1 MKFDDFRATVRLIG
15 VMSVLSV
22 TAGCS
27 FLPSQGPNSLEVV
40 SPSPADPSRIPY
52 IVVDLTPSVAAL
64 MQPSAVDTLYGSFG
78 LQKAPPPTI
87 QLGVG
92 DIVNVTIFEA
102 ASGGLFIPSEAGAR
116 AGNFVALPAQ
126 EVDKN
131 GTITVP
137 YAGQVPAVG
146 KSPAQVAATIV
157 ERLKNRAI
165 EPQAVVSLQ
174 ESRAA
179 QVSVTG
185 EVNTS
190 IRFPLTKSGDRV
202 LDAIAR
208 AGGPKYQAFES
219 YVTLQRGNQRARAY
233 LNTIIQ
239 NPDENVYLLP
249 GDTIIVARQFR
260 SFMALGASGLNGQ
273 INFDNETLTLSQAMG
288 KAGGVLDSRGDPGQ
302 IFLYRVE
309 PKSAVAKMGYDVA
322 RFVSHVPIIYRLNM
336 RQPDG
341 FFLAERFPVRDKDV
355 LFVSN
360 AQSVEL
366 TKLLNV
372 IDLSA
377 NTGTDVD
384 ALRLAI
390 RAIR

>member
-15 VMSVLSV
+15 VMAALAV

-27 FLPSQGPNSLEVV
+27 FLPTQGPNSLEVV

-78 LQKAPPPTI
+78 LQKAPAPTI

-219 YVTLQRGNQRARAY
+219 YLTLQRGNRRARAY

-239 NPDENVYLLP
+239 NPEENVYLMP

-288 KAGGVLDSRGDPGQ
+288 KSGGVLDSRGDPGQ
-302 IFLYRVE
+302 IFVYRVE
-309 PKSAVAKMGYDVA
+309 PKGAVARMGYDVS

-341 FFLAERFPVRDKDV
+341 FFIAERFPVRDKDV

-384 ALRLAI
+384 ALRIAIKAI
-390 RAIR
+390 R

>member
-1 MKFDDFRATVRLIG
+1 MAALSATG
-15 VMSVLSV
+15 
-22 TAGCS
+22 GC

-52 IVVDLTPSVAAL
+52 LVVDLTPSVAAL
-64 MQPSAVDTLYGSFG
+64 MHPGAVDTLYGSFG
-78 LQKAPPPTI
+78 LQKAPAPTI

-146 KSPAQVAATIV
+146 RSPAQVASTIV

-233 LNTIIQ
+233 LNTIVQ
-239 NPDENVYLLP
+239 NPEENVYLRP

-260 SFMALGASGLNGQ
+260 SFMALGATGLNGQ

-288 KAGGVLDSRGDPGQ
+288 KSGGILDSRGDPSQ
-302 IFLYRVE
+302 IFIYRVE
-309 PKSAVAKMGYDVA
+309 PKGEVAKMGYDVS

-384 ALRLAI
+384 ALRIAI
-390 RAIR
+390 RSIR